1 MAAFQLTVSTA
12 VRGYHVYKDVWFPE
26 LAETF
31 HCQQDTNNKH
41 DRYAVSVFVSA
52 DALETVGHL
61 PREISKVCF
70 YFLQHDGSIRGEV
83 TGRRSLCTT

>member
-70 YFLQHDGSIRGEV
+70 YFLQHDGSIHGEV